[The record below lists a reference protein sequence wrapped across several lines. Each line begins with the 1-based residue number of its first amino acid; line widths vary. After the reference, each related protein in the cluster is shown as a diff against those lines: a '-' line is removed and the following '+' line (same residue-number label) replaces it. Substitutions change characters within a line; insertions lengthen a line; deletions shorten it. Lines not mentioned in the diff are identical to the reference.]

1 MRDSEDFII
10 LVVSLLQTELE
21 KYVSLMKY
29 VTS

>member
-10 LVVSLLQTELE
+10 LVVLLLQTELE

>member
-1 MRDSEDFII
+1 MRDSKDFII
-10 LVVSLLQTELE
+10 LVVSLLQTEPE